1 MGMKEVQSLK
11 PAQKCPSFEKMRQN
25 IYANNDL
32 MSFFNTKNS
41 KDNIQDKFNYGDS
54 NPKNL
59 DQTYLTDK
67 VWPIA
72 SKNATIHDAYNC
84 KFLGGEAFPTQ
95 RPPNLYC
102 FISCFFPCC
111 KEIYNQTQRMA
122 ICPQECRPKNH
133 PEWDRC

>member
-1 MGMKEVQSLK
+1 MGGLWGHANVRSRQSGYDVY
-11 PAQKCPSFEKMRQN
+11 QTFIEKQ
-25 IYANNDL
+25 
-32 MSFFNTKNS
+32 
-41 KDNIQDKFNYGDS
+41 IQDRYNHGDS

-59 DQTYLTDK
+59 DQTYLSEK

-84 KFLGGEAFPTQ
+84 KFLGGEPFPTQ

-111 KEIYNQTQRMA
+111 KEIYNQTHRMA
-122 ICPQECRPKNH
+122 VCPQECRPKDH
-133 PEWDRC
+133 PEWERC